1 MLREYEKLNSGEKD
15 DFRRLANYL
24 LSHTYM
30 VRYEYQPSQ
39 QMTLPNR
46 DYQIVSR
53 LFDLFRDYFDLS
65 GWRLE
70 KDDNYGV
77 ISLFNRYDHNRWRLD
92 RFTTLFLYMCRLIY
106 EEKREDAGNYKVVM
120 TDTPEVVGKM
130 RTFGLLEKGKTGRET
145 TKKERIEAQRTLAH
159 FNIIRK
165 METSPWDGDGNKI
178 MILPSILSIIP
189 NQGIN
194 TLYGEIEDMKAG
206 GGESDSGGSAGE
218 GAAGD
223 TGGEDAAGGAGGQE
237 GELL

>member
-1 MLREYEKLNSGEKD
+1 MLEEYDALNSGEKE

-39 QMTLPNR
+39 RMTLPNR
-46 DYQIVSR
+46 DYQTVSR

-70 KDDNYGV
+70 KDDNYGI
-77 ISLFNRYDHNRWRLD
+77 ISIYNKYDHNRFQLN

-106 EEKREDAGNYKVVM
+106 EEKREDAGTYKTVVSG
-120 TDTPEVVGKM
+120 TAEVVEKM
-130 RTFGLLEKGKTGRET
+130 RTLGLLGKGKAGKET
-145 TKKERIEAQRTLAH
+145 TKKERIDAQRTLAH

-165 METSPWDGDGNKI
+165 MDASSWDGDGNKLL
-178 MILPSILSIIP
+178 ILPSILSIIP

-194 TLYGEIEDMKAG
+194 TLYNEIKDMKD
-206 GGESDSGGSAGE
+206 GEAEKNAGE
-218 GAAGD
+218 
-223 TGGEDAAGGAGGQE
+223 EE
-237 GELL
+237 PE